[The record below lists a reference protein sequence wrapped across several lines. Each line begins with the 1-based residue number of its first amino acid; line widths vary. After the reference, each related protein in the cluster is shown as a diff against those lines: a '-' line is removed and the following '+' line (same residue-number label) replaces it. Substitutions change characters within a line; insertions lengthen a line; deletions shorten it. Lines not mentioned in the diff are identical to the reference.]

1 MSGRW
6 AAICQDDWQDLFPD
20 EYFPDTPDYRVCSL
34 CNETRLTVNVLPEK
48 IEDAQAKT
56 EESQ

>member
-6 AAICQDDWQDLFPD
+6 AAICQYDWQD
-20 EYFPDTPDYRVCSL
+20 DTPDYRVCSL